1 MVTLYSLI
9 HSSKV
14 ICLCLF
20 NIVLKD
26 PYFILTSVMIY
37 KFSVLSRRFSNFLI
51 FTCIILMFFPLG
63 LFAAGYYILGTLI
76 FSLLLLTPIT
86 LDYTCESNFDK
97 GVYIFRIN
105 YLLLSLTTETY
116 NISNFNVYAYKKQSK
131 SYRNNKGLFTTYYD
145 TTLKVFDS
153 KRKIR
158 KTIAV
163 GDESDVKKVIN
174 ILKRKG
180 YTWKKVIL

>member
-1 MVTLYSLI
+1 MP
-9 HSSKV
+9 
-14 ICLCLF
+14 F

-63 LFAAGYYILGTLI
+63 LFVTDHYILGVLI
-76 FSLLLLTPIT
+76 LLLLLFTPIT

-97 GVYIFRIN
+97 GVYIFRIK
-105 YLLLSLTTETY
+105 YLFLSLTTETY
-116 NISNFNVYAYKKQSK
+116 NMSSFDVYAYKKQSK
-131 SYRNNKGLFTTYYD
+131 SYRNNKGLFNTYYY

-158 KTIAV
+158 KTIAI

-174 ILKRKG
+174 ILKSKG
-180 YTWKKVIL
+180 YIWKKVIL